1 MTLRNTSSVTCVLGG
16 YPGLLLIGAGGVALP
31 TTVVRK
37 GSYSFTAQDPV
48 LVILAPGQSGHI
60 NIGYSDVPHGNET
73 TCPAASAL
81 QVIPPNATD
90 HLTVAMNLSPCDGG
104 TMATSPVLPGVGGT

>member
-1 MTLRNTSSVTCVLGG
+1 VTLRNTSSVTCGLGG
-16 YPGLLLIGAGGVALP
+16 YPGLLLIGAGGVALS

-37 GSYSFTAQDPV
+37 GSYSFTGQDPV
-48 LVILAPGQSGHI
+48 LVTLAAGQSGHI

-73 TCPAASAL
+73 TCPTASAL

-90 HLTVAMNLSPCDGG
+90 HLTVMMNLSPCDGG
-104 TMATSPVLPGVGGT
+104 TIVTSPVLPGVGGT